1 MEKKDCFFIGS
12 IFKLHGYKGK
22 IILFNENS
30 VSLNFDKIK
39 YLLIEKD
46 GILIPFFLN
55 KINSYKSDNFLIK
68 FEDINS
74 ENQAKE
80 LLKCNVYTSK
90 NLIYQSEETS
100 LEKQILGFK
109 IIDKEFGELGNI
121 QIIDNQSSQALVFV
135 KNNNKEFCFPLNNQ
149 FIDSIEIE
157 QKVVY
162 TKIPKEII
170 DLN

>member
-1 MEKKDCFFIGS
+1 MEKKNCFFIGS

-39 YLLIEKD
+39 YLLIEKN

-55 KINSYKSDNFLIK
+55 KINSYKSDNFLIE

-74 ENQAKE
+74 ESEAKE
-80 LLKCNVYTSK
+80 LLKCKVYTSK
-90 NLIYQSEETS
+90 NLIYQNTEVSI
-100 LEKQILGFK
+100 EKQILGFK

-157 QKVVY
+157 QQVVY

>member
-55 KINSYKSDNFLIK
+55 KINSYKSDNFLIE

-80 LLKCNVYTSK
+80 LLKCKVYTSK

-135 KNNNKEFCFPLNNQ
+135 KNNNKEFCFPLNNH

>member
-55 KINSYKSDNFLIK
+55 KINSYKSDNFLIE

-80 LLKCNVYTSK
+80 LLKCKVYTSK

-135 KNNNKEFCFPLNNQ
+135 KNNNKEFCFPLNNK

>member
-55 KINSYKSDNFLIK
+55 KINSYKSDNFLIE

-80 LLKCNVYTSK
+80 LLKCKVYTSK

-135 KNNNKEFCFPLNNQ
+135 KNNNKEFCFPLNNP

>member
-30 VSLNFDKIK
+30 ISLNFDKTK

-55 KINSYKSDNFLIK
+55 KINSYKSDNFLIE

-80 LLKCNVYTSK
+80 LLKCKVYTSK

-135 KNNNKEFCFPLNNQ
+135 KNNNKEFCFPLINQ
-149 FIDSIEIE
+149 FIHSIEIE

>member
-1 MEKKDCFFIGS
+1 M
-12 IFKLHGYKGK
+12 K
-22 IILFNENS
+22 IHE
-30 VSLNFDKIK
+30 
-39 YLLIEKD
+39 Y
-46 GILIPFFLN
+46 
-55 KINSYKSDNFLIK
+55 
-68 FEDINS
+68 
-74 ENQAKE
+74 QAKE
-80 LLKCNVYTSK
+80 LLKCKVYTSK

-109 IIDKEFGELGNI
+109 IFDKEFGELGNI

-135 KNNNKEFCFPLNNQ
+135 KNNNKEFCFPLNNP

>member
-30 VSLNFDKIK
+30 ISLNFDKTE
-39 YLLIEKD
+39 YLFIEKE

-55 KINSYKSDNFLIK
+55 QISSYKSDNFLLE

-74 ENQAKE
+74 ENEAKK
-80 LLKCNVYTSK
+80 LLKCKVYTSN
-90 NLIYQSEETS
+90 NLIYQNTEASID
-100 LEKQILGFK
+100 KQILGFK

-121 QIIDNQSSQALVFV
+121 QTIDNQSSQALIFV
-135 KNNNKEFCFPLNNQ
+135 KNNSKEFCFPLNNQ

>member
-1 MEKKDCFFIGS
+1 MQKKDCFFIGS

-30 VSLNFDKIK
+30 ISLNFDKIK

-55 KINSYKSDNFLIK
+55 KINSYKSDNFLIE

-80 LLKCNVYTSK
+80 LLKCKVYTSK
-90 NLIYQSEETS
+90 NLIYQSEESS

-121 QIIDNQSSQALVFV
+121 QTIDNQSSQALIFV
-135 KNNNKEFCFPLNNQ
+135 KNNNKEFCFPLNNP
-149 FIDSIEIE
+149 SPGG
-157 QKVVY
+157 KGS
-162 TKIPKEII
+162 
-170 DLN
+170 

>member
-22 IILFNENS
+22 IVLFNQNS
-30 VSLNFDKIK
+30 VSLNFDKLK

-46 GILIPFFLN
+46 DILIPFFLN
-55 KINSYKSDNFLIK
+55 KISSYKSDNFLVE

-80 LLKCNVYTSK
+80 LLKCKVYTSK

>member
-30 VSLNFDKIK
+30 ISLNFDKIK

-80 LLKCNVYTSK
+80 LLKCKVYTSK
-90 NLIYQSEETS
+90 NLIFQSEENS

-121 QIIDNQSSQALVFV
+121 EIIDNQSSQALIFV

>member
-55 KINSYKSDNFLIK
+55 KINSYKSDNFLIE

-80 LLKCNVYTSK
+80 LLKCKVYTSK
-90 NLIYQSEETS
+90 NLIYQSEENS

-135 KNNNKEFCFPLNNQ
+135 KNNDKEFCFPLNNQ

>member
-30 VSLNFDKIK
+30 ISLNFDKIK

-55 KINSYKSDNFLIK
+55 KINSYKSDNFLIE

-80 LLKCNVYTSK
+80 LLKCKVYTSK
-90 NLIYQSEETS
+90 NLIYQSEENS

-149 FIDSIEIE
+149 FIHSIEIK

>member
-22 IILFNENS
+22 IILFNQNS
-30 VSLNFDKIK
+30 VSLNFDKTK

-55 KINSYKSDNFLIK
+55 KINSYKSDNFLIE

-80 LLKCNVYTSK
+80 LLKCKVYTSK

-135 KNNNKEFCFPLNNQ
+135 KNNNKEFCFPFNNQ

>member
-55 KINSYKSDNFLIK
+55 KINSYKSDNFLIE

-80 LLKCNVYTSK
+80 LLKCKVYTSK
-90 NLIYQSEETS
+90 NLIFQSEENS

-149 FIDSIEIE
+149 FIHSIEIE

>member
-55 KINSYKSDNFLIK
+55 KINSYKSDNFLIE

-80 LLKCNVYTSK
+80 LLKCQVYTSK